1 MINKSIVL
9 FVPNG
14 LTFCKNSVIVK
25 YTDEFNDPMRT
36 QKSIRYYLN
45 GGYPCN
51 KSTSNGHKVAKAD
64 G

>member
-25 YTDEFNDPMRT
+25 YTDELNDLMRI

-45 GGYPCN
+45 SRYPRNKSPCN
-51 KSTSNGHKVAKAD
+51 EH
-64 G
+64 

>member
-25 YTDEFNDPMRT
+25 YTDEFN
-36 QKSIRYYLN
+36 SL
-45 GGYPCN
+45 CV
-51 KSTSNGHKVAKAD
+51 HKKVSAII
-64 G
+64 

>member
-25 YTDEFNDPMRT
+25 YTDEFNDFMRT
-36 QKSIRYYLN
+36 QKK
-45 GGYPCN
+45 YPLLFE
-51 KSTSNGHKVAKAD
+51 
-64 G
+64 

>member
-25 YTDEFNDPMRT
+25 YTDEFNDLMRT

-45 GGYPCN
+45 SRYPRNKAPCN
-51 KSTSNGHKVAKAD
+51 EH
-64 G
+64 